1 MATQMHKRTVVPL
14 RSLPALG
21 RSRDQTMMPPMEDAE
36 LVRSACDGLVWAKA
50 ELFRRHAGRL
60 VGLLARLLGSHADAE
75 DAVQDLFVTAFRTLH
90 QLRAAE
96 ALGSWLTQ
104 LAVHQAHRHFRRR
117 KLRAALG
124 LDTAAQDA
132 TLERLADSSTP
143 SEVRVELALLG
154 AKLARLPTTV
164 RMAWMLRHVEGHEL
178 IEVARLCDCSLATAK
193 RRVAAAQARIAAHV
207 AIGED

>member
-1 MATQMHKRTVVPL
+1 
-14 RSLPALG
+14 
-21 RSRDQTMMPPMEDAE
+21 MPPAEDAE
-36 LVRSACDGLVWAKA
+36 LVHGARDGLGWARA

-60 VGLLARLLGSHADAE
+60 LGLLVRLLGSHADAE
-75 DAVQDLFVTAFRTLH
+75 DAVQDLFVAAFATLH

-124 LDTAAQDA
+124 LDTSAQDA
-132 TLERLADSSTP
+132 TLDQLADSSAS

-154 AKLARLPTTV
+154 AKLARLPTKD

-178 IEVARLCDCSLATAK
+178 AEVARLCDCSLATAK
-193 RRVAAAQARIAAHV
+193 RRVSAAQARIAAHV
-207 AIGED
+207 AMGED